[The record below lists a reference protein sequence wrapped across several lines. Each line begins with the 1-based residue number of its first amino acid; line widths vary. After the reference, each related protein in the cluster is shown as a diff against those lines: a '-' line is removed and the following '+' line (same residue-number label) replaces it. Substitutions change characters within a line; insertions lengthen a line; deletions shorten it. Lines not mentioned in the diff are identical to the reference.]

1 MRVKI
6 CGITQVDQAVAIAD
20 LGATALGFICVSSSP
35 RYIEPLQIQ
44 QICTQLPPS
53 IDRIGVFVNA
63 TLEQISYTVTLGHLT
78 GIQLHGDED
87 PSFCQTLRQHLPQ
100 IELIKAFR
108 VRTPE
113 TLNQIPTYQTCVDT
127 LLLDAYHP
135 HQLGGTGQTLNWQDL
150 KSFTPPLPWFLAGGL
165 TPDNIHRALQQLS
178 PQGIDL
184 SSGVERQ
191 PGDKDLEKV
200 RRLFQTLG
208 RCMSH
213 LNPSVS
219 AEG

>member
-6 CGITQVDQAVAIAD
+6 CGLTQAQQAVAIAD

-35 RYIEPLQIQ
+35 RYIKPQQIQ
-44 QICTQLPPS
+44 HICTQLPPS
-53 IDRIGVFVNA
+53 VDRIGVFVNA
-63 TLEQISYTVTLGHLT
+63 TLEQICHTVTLGHLT

-87 PSFCQTLRQHLPQ
+87 PSFCQILRQKLPQ

-113 TLNQIPTYQTCVDT
+113 TLTQIPTYQTCVDT

-135 HQLGGTGQTLNWQDL
+135 HQFGGTGQTLDWQHL

-165 TPDNIHRALQQLS
+165 TPDNIEQALQSLS

-184 SSGVERQ
+184 SSGVELQ

-200 RRLFQTLG
+200 RRLLQTLG
-208 RCMSH
+208 RCTSN
-213 LNPSVS
+213 LNP
-219 AEG
+219 